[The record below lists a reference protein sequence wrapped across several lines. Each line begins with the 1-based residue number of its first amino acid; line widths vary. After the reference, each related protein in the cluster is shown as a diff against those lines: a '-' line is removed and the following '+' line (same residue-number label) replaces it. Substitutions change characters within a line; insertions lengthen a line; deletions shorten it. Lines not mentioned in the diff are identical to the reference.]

1 MCLALAWQLWSRL
14 TTKINQVFAPSEDEG
29 TELGEK
35 ALWMK
40 LPLLALCPEMV
51 FVCSTKQELKMLG
64 LLLVELDQAVQGG
77 QMGPWSGLGSR
88 SARIG
93 WETLMVS

>member
-1 MCLALAWQLWSRL
+1 M
-14 TTKINQVFAPSEDEG
+14 FAPSEDEG

-35 ALWMK
+35 AWWMK
-40 LPLLALCPEMV
+40 LPLLAFFSEMV

-64 LLLVELDQAVQGG
+64 LLLVELDQAMQGG
-77 QMGPWSGLGSR
+77 QMGSW